1 MFKTREELIVIQ
13 AEATTPIPTGVV
25 FWSHDK
31 GTAKLIIQL
40 KKDHINQT
48 LPQGTTV
55 PILLEFNSDTAAKGK
70 GRHIYHAVIENALEG
85 IVSIVLEDNILGY
98 VGRVDGSVYIELPD
112 SRSLDTAGRFTFDIK
127 RSPIDDDVPELEDYY
142 WQGFGEIMEQYHESI
157 AEIKSEAKALL
168 DSLTADVTTVQ
179 NELTNLNTRI
189 DEINQ
194 KIDDNDV
201 FTKAETSANVVDQ
214 IVGKE
219 SNTRNIITDMKN
231 KIATS
236 VTENPNLA
244 FTNYTVTELLI
255 PGDGRETPQISY
267 DELSSV
273 DTRIFTLTRN
283 EANVPSQ
290 VLASWNILEIAKKN
304 IGEKFFFDNGATDK
318 PSQINL
324 LRNRLTTLSGSCVG
338 YGSGPKGNRLTI
350 SAWQR
355 TIKTWQYRTPH
366 TSGSDKLITSSILPT
381 SIFAY
386 IDDEGFFHTLIYA
399 DACNGST
406 PSIIKVNY
414 VSVEFTMNISAHDH
428 IESMIAANHVE
439 NLATQEEAETGEN
452 NSKTMTPLRVSQA
465 ISKWVANKFISLAGN
480 DTISGTKDFVGNLLV
495 NKKRVLT
502 VDDLPSDSV
511 NLSVVNGNSGNAR
524 LYWQGK
530 SVTIYFTVL
539 NGKSGGGND
548 STILTIPEGYR
559 PPTGFEKL
567 IGSVD
572 RSALNSAQIS
582 IGADGVVRWRRNSNY
597 ASDYTFEVTF
607 VRA

>member
-1 MFKTREELIVIQ
+1 MAHKVLNLDLSKEPRGNPIVYGRVGDSDSQMVTVNVTKKLSKQDFSDYTISFEGETSGGKAKVIDSENVISTPEGLKQGTFDYLFPSKAFAVAGEYKRAYFSFVNGDSRDTTGDFEFVVLQNADLTAEEAETVILEYNKLVEELQKQQDLAIDEMDQNFAVAQERIV
-13 AEATTPIPTGVV
+13 
-25 FWSHDK
+25 
-31 GTAKLIIQL
+31 
-40 KKDHINQT
+40 
-48 LPQGTTV
+48 
-55 PILLEFNSDTAAKGK
+55 
-70 GRHIYHAVIENALEG
+70 
-85 IVSIVLEDNILGY
+85 
-98 VGRVDGSVYIELPD
+98 
-112 SRSLDTAGRFTFDIK
+112 
-127 RSPIDDDVPELEDYY
+127 ELENQISDLRS
-142 WQGFGEIMEQYHESI
+142 QIEQALADFETGNFWTKEESFNK
-157 AEIKSEAKALL
+157 EQS
-168 DSLTADVTTVQ
+168 
-179 NELTNLNTRI
+179 
-189 DEINQ
+189 
-194 KIDDNDV
+194 
-201 FTKAETSANVVDQ
+201 SANVIDQ

-244 FTNYTVTELLI
+244 FTNYTVKELLI

-290 VLASWNILEIAKKN
+290 VLVSWNILEIAKKN

-318 PSQINL
+318 PGQINL

-338 YGSGPKGNRLTI
+338 YGSGPEGDRLTI

-355 TIKTWQYRTPH
+355 TDKTWQYRTPH

-414 VSVEFTMNISAHDH
+414 VSVEFTMSISAHDH
-428 IESMIAANHVE
+428 IESMIAQNHVE

-452 NSKTMTPLRVSQA
+452 NSKPMTPLRVSQA
-465 ISKWVANKFISLAGN
+465 ISKWVANKFISLAEN